1 MYREK
6 LLKKEV
12 VDRDGNNWFVENV
25 EDSNELKEVV
35 IKLDNDKRYN
45 LYVAFKSGF
54 IRFLDNDINDEFNK
68 FIEDEKIELE
78 RLIKMEEEYRRL
90 RFEELEKEK
99 ELNKDAIRKFRED
112 YYFLS
117 NFYKC
122 KVTYNGITYENSEA
136 AFQAQKDLSRSE
148 EFASLCPGKAKKL
161 GKQVNLRKDWEKVKI
176 GIMYDLLKCKFDQ
189 NPELKEKLLETGD
202 RLLIESNNHH
212 DTFWGVC
219 KEKGQNNLG
228 KLLMRLR
235 KSYRE

>member
-1 MYREK
+1 MYSGK

-12 VDRDGNNWFVENV
+12 VDRNGNNWFVENV

-122 KVTYNGITYENSEA
+122 KVTYNGITYQNSEA

-148 EFASLCPGKAKKL
+148 EFASLCPGKAKKTWKTSKFKKGL
-161 GKQVNLRKDWEKVKI
+161 G
-176 GIMYDLLKCKFDQ
+176 
-189 NPELKEKLLETGD
+189 
-202 RLLIESNNHH
+202 ES
-212 DTFWGVC
+212 
-219 KEKGQNNLG
+219 
-228 KLLMRLR
+228 
-235 KSYRE
+235 